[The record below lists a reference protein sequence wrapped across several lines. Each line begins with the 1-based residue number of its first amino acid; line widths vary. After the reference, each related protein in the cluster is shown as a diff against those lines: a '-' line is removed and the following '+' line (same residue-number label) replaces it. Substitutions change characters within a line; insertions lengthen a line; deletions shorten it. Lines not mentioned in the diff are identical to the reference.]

1 MKASSLMVVSAMA
14 MCIWSCTGRGGD
26 SDGASVPRPKAYH
39 RIEIPAERYDTV
51 NVTGVDI
58 VKNAEAVFVDK
69 KEGDASGWFDIVY
82 PSLGNATM
90 YCSITL
96 IDSSN
101 AENVISN
108 RTERMSLNTG
118 GNRTEISEFVTPA
131 GYECTVL
138 VTPAGTLT
146 PVQFIAAGGER
157 VVSGTLM
164 INAPQGF
171 RPDSIA
177 PVTEAVRRDVEVML
191 NSLR

>member
-1 MKASSLMVVSAMA
+1 MVLSAVVVCISSCA
-14 MCIWSCTGRGGD
+14 GGGGD
-26 SDGASVPRPKAYH
+26 TDGGMAPRPRAFH
-39 RIEIPAERYDTV
+39 RIEVPAERYDTI
-51 NVTGVDI
+51 NASGVDI

-69 KEGDASGWFDIVY
+69 NGDGSSGWFDIVY

-90 YCSITL
+90 YCSITS
-96 IDSSN
+96 IDNST
-101 AENVISN
+101 AESVISN

-131 GYECTVL
+131 GYECTML

-157 VVSGTLM
+157 VISGTLM
-164 INAPQGF
+164 INASQGF

-177 PVTEAVRRDVEVML
+177 PVTDAVRRDVEIML
-191 NSLR
+191 NALK